1 MEYEAKQSLELPV
14 LDYLKLELHL
24 METRPNVRPDAFVT
38 DLVQRW
44 LALDTERLE
53 LSRNGPPLRGVQWKS
68 LFLPDGTKLR
78 TTYCDATEFAKVASD
93 HIISDDDRRLT
104 PSQFANRHAKGRNAW
119 RFVWIRFPGD
129 DYWTR
134 ADDCRRR
141 HNNHVR

>member
-53 LSRNGPPLRGVQWKS
+53 LSRNYPNY
-68 LFLPDGTKLR
+68 LFQIKYNSNVL
-78 TTYCDATEFAKVASD
+78 
-93 HIISDDDRRLT
+93 
-104 PSQFANRHAKGRNAW
+104 N
-119 RFVWIRFPGD
+119 
-129 DYWTR
+129 
-134 ADDCRRR
+134 
-141 HNNHVR
+141 